1 MSKVNLGRVKGDP
14 GTAATIK
21 IGTTT
26 TLEPGSQATV
36 NNSGNEN
43 AAVFNFGIPK
53 GEEGKAA
60 SIMIDSVQTLQPEEN
75 ATVENVG
82 TTSDARLKFGIPR
95 GADEQG
101 TEVPEPEP
109 EPEEEYPAWKQ
120 PTGAHD
126 AYYKDDKMTFT
137 DGNKYI
143 CIAPEGVACVWSPV
157 EYPTYWQL
165 VA

>member
-60 SIMIDSVQTLQPEEN
+60 SIMVGVLAVSSVRE
-75 ATVENVG
+75 
-82 TTSDARLKFGIPR
+82 
-95 GADEQG
+95 GA
-101 TEVPEPEP
+101 
-109 EPEEEYPAWKQ
+109 
-120 PTGAHD
+120 
-126 AYYKDDKMTFT
+126 
-137 DGNKYI
+137 
-143 CIAPEGVACVWSPV
+143 
-157 EYPTYWQL
+157 
-165 VA
+165 